1 MTLALII
8 LTSAIFGAITA
19 LAISKAIRRKA

>member
-8 LTSAIFGAITA
+8 LTSAIFGAIAA
-19 LAISKAIRRKA
+19 LAISKIIGR